1 DNKKEVKFNSFNS
14 SNLMPRQT
22 IKLRVLGGDAITEL
36 QYQSSAG
43 FWVRS
48 GKREYLLTVGHA
60 ADSNHLE
67 FYYLPPEGE
76 LDFTL
81 IGQMVIRQTS
91 GVDMGYIMKN
101 NSEVLAGP
109 IIKNPDNTEF
119 PELQILTVTN
129 PDTEGVV
136 VCKSGFSTHV
146 TCGKIAGIRDS
157 ISRQSDGLVL
167 YDVVI
172 SDMECREGDS
182 GGPVYQYL
190 EELLP
195 TVLLV
200 GMVFGGGD
208 DFCLFHPVRAILL
221 PDMQVIVA

>member
-1 DNKKEVKFNSFNS
+1 
-14 SNLMPRQT
+14 MPRQT

-60 ADSNHLE
+60 ANSNHLE

-101 NSEVLAGP
+101 N
-109 IIKNPDNTEF
+109 N
-119 PELQILTVTN
+119 
-129 PDTEGVV
+129 TEGVI

-208 DFCLFHPVRAILL
+208 DFCLFHPVRTILL